1 MSKPE
6 DSAMSQNDDNPSD
19 LSSWELPRE
28 LKSFEARL
36 SALSPRDDRL
46 DRERL
51 AFLAGQAS
59 VIHDSDR
66 PTKVLGLRLGS
77 RGWPTAFAGMTVVA
91 ASLLVALVMQPDAAK
106 HPTSFVNRAL
116 NEAAPPASEL
126 ADGRAVLTARDA
138 QWGDVE
144 VRLAQLAADRV
155 NSRELPPSSDD
166 RDVPVL
172 TPNSWQRVIGEGK
185 PLAPSPS
192 GASNDSQYRGVN
204 S

>member
-6 DSAMSQNDDNPSD
+6 DSAMNQSDENPSGQ
-19 LSSWELPRE
+19 SAWELPRE

-36 SALSPRDDRL
+36 SGLAPRDDRL

-66 PTKVLGLRLGS
+66 LTKLPGVRLRS
-77 RGWPTAFAGMTVVA
+77 RGWPAAFAGMTVVA

-106 HPTSFVNRAL
+106 LPTSFVDHAFD
-116 NEAAPPASEL
+116 EAAPPVTVVV
-126 ADGRAVLTARDA
+126 DGRAMLTARDA

-144 VRLAQLAADRV
+144 ARLAQLAADRV
-155 NSRELPPSSDD
+155 DSHEPSPPNDD

-172 TPNSWQRVIGEGK
+172 TPNSWQQVIGDGK
-185 PLAPSPS
+185 PAVPSRS
-192 GASNDSQYRGVN
+192 GAFNDSYYRGVN